1 MCNSGIIVYFCNHI
15 TLNRFGMNCVGF
27 LVSLILFS
35 LPTVDDE
42 SIENVL
48 TRVDKAIEQRE
59 SYGVAKQQRIDEL
72 KSQLS
77 GSDQFGTFNRI
88 FNQYK
93 YYQYDSAY
101 VYARKLEKL
110 AESSGKRIDAAIA
123 QSALLFCYK
132 SVGFFNEATDI
143 IDHFRPEG
151 LPDRLLSDFYL
162 LCAQTYQNLSSYVS
176 GTAELSTEYDQRK
189 MYYYDLALKHAADYS
204 FEYSSIALDIA
215 LVQHYSDRLAI
226 DERKSLIAQY
236 DLDEHEQAVQYSILS
251 AAYNSLGRNDEAI
264 YYRALSALNDIQS
277 STHETTSA
285 KVLAE
290 YMYQRDDIARAYK
303 YIHQALFDA
312 EFYNSRLRM
321 VEINTILPVIENS
334 RYNWINRQRVLYLI
348 FGSTVLA
355 LLVLTFI
362 LLGRLRKRNL
372 ELSDVHRKLLAGAEE
387 LSQTNL
393 SLLELNAKLKETNEI
408 KDRYIIQSLYGNSS
422 FVNEVEKLSKAVIRK
437 IGAKQYDDA
446 RALLYNLNIKE
457 ERERIYASF
466 DTAFLKLFPNFL
478 EAFNA
483 LFPSSDWVELDSSGV
498 LPMEVRIFALMRLG
512 IDNPSQVA
520 DYLNLSVNT
529 VYVYKANV
537 KAKTILPKEQFD
549 AAVMGIPKP

>member
-15 TLNRFGMNCVGF
+15 TLNRFDMNCVGF
-27 LVSLILFS
+27 LVSLVLFS
-35 LPTVDDE
+35 LPTVDNE
-42 SIENVL
+42 SIEDVL
-48 TRVDKAIEQRE
+48 TRVDKAIEQRD

-72 KSQLS
+72 KGQLS
-77 GSDQFGTFNRI
+77 GSNQFGTYNRI

-422 FVNEVEKLSKAVIRK
+422 LSTTWKTARRLFARLGQTVRRRAPNCSTISISRR
-437 IGAKQYDDA
+437 A
-446 RALLYNLNIKE
+446 RAYL
-457 ERERIYASF
+457 RIVRYRF
-466 DTAFLKLFPNFL
+466 FETVPNFL

-483 LFPSSDWVELDSSGV
+483 FSQAAMGELDSSACCQWRCDICSDAIGYRQPRKGGR
-498 LPMEVRIFALMRLG
+498 LP
-512 IDNPSQVA
+512 
-520 DYLNLSVNT
+520 NLSAT
-529 VYVYKANV
+529 PSYVYKA
-537 KAKTILPKEQFD
+537 QRQ
-549 AAVMGIPKP
+549 G